1 VERSSLHDKRLIV
14 GRRSLRSALRAPVET
29 TGVAIDERPT
39 RQEERFEQG
48 VADGLGS
55 PLT

>member
-29 TGVAIDERPT
+29 TGAAIGDRPI
-39 RQEERFEQG
+39 RQEEKFEEG